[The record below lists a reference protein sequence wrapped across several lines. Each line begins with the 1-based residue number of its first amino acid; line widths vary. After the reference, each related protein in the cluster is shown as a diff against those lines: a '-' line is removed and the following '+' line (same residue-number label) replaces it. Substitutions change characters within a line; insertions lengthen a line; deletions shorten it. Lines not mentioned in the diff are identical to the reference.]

1 MNKPII
7 PPTPTDA
14 EYAKRAE
21 RPDHK
26 MFTVH
31 DPISYFESWLAEAGK
46 TEVNDPNAMTLST
59 VDNMGLPD
67 SRIVLLKGLDD
78 RGFVFY
84 SNGNSD
90 KGEQL
95 KLNGKAALCFHWK
108 SQKRQVRV
116 RGPVAKVSKQEAD
129 DYFAE
134 RARGSQIGA
143 WASDQSSVIQSRMQ
157 LEMAIE
163 EAETR
168 FEDRKII
175 RPPHWHGWRVKPL
188 FIEFWEDGPYRL
200 HDRRRFH
207 RARTGA
213 RWKSER
219 LCP

>member
-1 MNKPII
+1 MSKTTI

-14 EYAKRAE
+14 EYAERAQ

-26 MFTVH
+26 MFSIE
-31 DPISYFESWLAEAGK
+31 DPISYFEQWMAKAATTEA
-46 TEVNDPNAMTLST
+46 NDPNAMTLST
-59 VDNMGLPD
+59 VDSTGLPD
-67 SRIVLLKGLDD
+67 SRVVLLKGVDD

-84 SNGNSD
+84 TNSTSD
-90 KGEQL
+90 KGQQL
-95 KLNGKAALCFHWK
+95 AANGKAALCFHWK
-108 SQKRQVRV
+108 TQKRQVRV
-116 RGPVAKVSKQEAD
+116 RGPVAQISKPESD
-129 DYFAE
+129 SYWAE

-143 WASDQSSVIQSRMQ
+143 WASDQSSVIQSRSQ

-163 EAETR
+163 ESETR
-168 FEDRKII
+168 FEGRPIV
-175 RPPHWHGWRVKPL
+175 RPPHWYGWRVKPL

>member
-1 MNKPII
+1 MNNPII

-14 EYAKRAE
+14 EYAKRAD

-26 MFTVH
+26 MFAID
-31 DPISYFESWLAEAGK
+31 DPISYFEQWLAEAGK
-46 TEVNDPNAMTLST
+46 TEANDPNAMTLST

-67 SRIVLLKGLDD
+67 SRIVLLKGVDD

-95 KLNGKAALCFHWK
+95 KLGGKAALCFHWK
-108 SQKRQVRV
+108 TQKRQVRV

-129 DYFAE
+129 AYFSQ

-143 WASDQSSVIQSRMQ
+143 WASDQSSVIQSRTQ

-168 FEDRKII
+168 FEDRNII

>member
-1 MNKPII
+1 MSKSLI

-14 EYAKRAE
+14 EYAKRAA

-26 MFTVH
+26 MFTID
-31 DPISYFESWLAEAGK
+31 DPISYFEQWLMDAKK
-46 TEVNDPNAMTLST
+46 TEVNDANAMTLST

-67 SRIVLLKGLDD
+67 SRVVLLKGLDE

-95 KLNGKAALCFHWK
+95 KASGKAALCFHWK

-129 DYFAE
+129 AYFSA

-143 WASDQSSVIQSRMQ
+143 WASDQSSVIQSRAQ
-157 LEMAIE
+157 LESEIE
-163 EAETR
+163 QVEERIAER
-168 FEDRKII
+168 NII

-188 FIEFWEDGPYRL
+188 YIEFWEDGAFRL

>member
-1 MNKPII
+1 MNKLVI

-14 EYAKRAE
+14 EYAKRAA

-26 MFTVH
+26 MFAVD
-31 DPISYFESWLAEAGK
+31 DPISFFEQWLVEAGK
-46 TEVNDPNAMTLST
+46 TEANDPNAMTLST
-59 VDNMGLPD
+59 VDTTGLPD
-67 SRIVLLKGLDD
+67 SRVVLLKSVDD

-95 KLNGKAALCFHWK
+95 QTSSKAALCFHWK
-108 SQKRQVRV
+108 TKKRQVRV

-129 DYFAE
+129 EYFAQ

-143 WASDQSSVIQSRMQ
+143 WASDQSSVIQSRAQ
-157 LEMAIE
+157 LEMKVE
-163 EAETR
+163 EVETR
-168 FEDRKII
+168 FEARDVI